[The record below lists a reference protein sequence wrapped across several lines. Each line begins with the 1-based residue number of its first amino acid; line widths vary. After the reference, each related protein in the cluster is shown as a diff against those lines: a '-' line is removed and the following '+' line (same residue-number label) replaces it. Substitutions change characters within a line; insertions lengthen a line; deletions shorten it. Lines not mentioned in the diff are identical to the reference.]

1 MASSATPPSLVGQAA
16 SFLQLMEHVSRA
28 APLNRPTLVIGERG
42 TGKELVA
49 ARLHYLSSR
58 WDKPFIKLNCAA
70 LSETLLETEL
80 FGHEQGA
87 FTGAAKRHV
96 GRFEL
101 ADGGTLF
108 LDEIATSSASVQEK
122 ILRVIEYGEFER
134 VGGTQTVSVDVRVVG
149 ATNADLPRMATAGKF
164 RADLL
169 DRLSFDVVTI
179 PPLRA
184 RADDIPMLVDH
195 FGIAM
200 ARELGR
206 PFFPGF
212 APRAMSQLLAYP
224 WPGNIRELKNVV
236 ERAVY
241 RAQGAERP
249 IDEVVFDPFDSPFR
263 PAPMPGDR
271 RSGPAPAEE
280 TGDEAAPAASA
291 SSGPLPPGGPAAANG
306 PCNFLEQVAD
316 FEKALL
322 RAALER
328 NQFHQKRAAADLGLN
343 YHQFRGYLRKY
354 ELLDRRS
361 AAE

>member
-16 SFLQLMEHVSRA
+16 SFLHLMEHVSRA

-49 ARLHYLSSR
+49 ARLHYLSAR

-108 LDEIATSSASVQEK
+108 LDEIATSSPAVQEK

-134 VGGTQTVSVDVRVVG
+134 VGGTQTVAVDVRVVG
-149 ATNADLPRMATAGKF
+149 ATNADLPRMAAAGRF

-184 RADDIPMLVDH
+184 RTDDIPMLVDH

-212 APRAMSQLLAYP
+212 APRAMAEMLAYA

-241 RAQGAERP
+241 RAQGAERA
-249 IDEVVFDPFDSPFR
+249 IDEVVFDPFESPFR
-263 PAPMPGDR
+263 PTAMPGDR
-271 RSGPAPAEE
+271 RAGPAGGDDGREEAVAAPSPAPA
-280 TGDEAAPAASA
+280 PAA
-291 SSGPLPPGGPAAANG
+291 GPALPSG
-306 PCNFLEQVAD
+306 PCNFLEHVAD

-354 ELLDRRS
+354 DLLDRRA